1 MIAYLARYADHAPD
15 TRHRY
20 FREVRCFCNWL
31 RTAGYT
37 DNDPFRGLR
46 NVRLP
51 QKVVPPFTPAEIQTL
66 LAACNGGTPLGSRDQ
81 AIILT
86 LLDTGIRCAEA
97 VALDLDDCDFARR
110 RLHVRHGKGDKAR
123 VVPFAARCAD
133 ALSTYVLDRGTAP
146 GPLFLGARYRRLQP
160 GVRLGVNG
168 LKVRLRAIGREAGV
182 PKVHAHRFRLATW
195 AIAHDAR
202 ELDVQHLLGHSSPDM
217 VRRYSATYR
226 SAQAAERHAAFSPGD
241 QMLHAA
247 G

>member
-86 LLDTGIRCAEA
+86 LLDTSIRCAEA

-110 RLHVRHGKGDKAR
+110 RLHVRQG
-123 VVPFAARCAD
+123 
-133 ALSTYVLDRGTAP
+133 
-146 GPLFLGARYRRLQP
+146 
-160 GVRLGVNG
+160 
-168 LKVRLRAIGREAGV
+168 
-182 PKVHAHRFRLATW
+182 
-195 AIAHDAR
+195 
-202 ELDVQHLLGHSSPDM
+202 
-217 VRRYSATYR
+217 
-226 SAQAAERHAAFSPGD
+226 
-241 QMLHAA
+241 
-247 G
+247 